1 VVRVARSSRV
11 PGEPRTSSGGIAIIR
26 VSCWNMNT
34 ENRAYPKFSTAR
46 PVTAARATQPSR
58 KLTVRHTGQP
68 RPRTHIRIAPA
79 R

>member
-1 VVRVARSSRV
+1 
-11 PGEPRTSSGGIAIIR
+11 
-26 VSCWNMNT
+26 MNT
-34 ENRAYPKFSTAR
+34 ENKAYPKFSTAR

>member
-1 VVRVARSSRV
+1 
-11 PGEPRTSSGGIAIIR
+11 
-26 VSCWNMNT
+26 MNT

-68 RPRTHIRIAPA
+68 RGNA
-79 R
+79 RERLNALLEEFHLQSLAERFA